1 MLVINDIHIG
11 VQRKAGTTQAS
22 QEALRGFL
30 FDSLRATLD
39 QTAEDHLLVDG
50 DLFDTFEV
58 SPRDWIETYSVFC
71 AWLAKGTFLTLV
83 AGNHDTVERGE
94 KMSSF
99 AMLCR
104 VLKDQYTNVQL
115 VMIDAWGEVD
125 QGVYAVAHCANQDLF
140 DLRLGEL
147 LKQAPKFLFIHANY
161 DNKFAAVSDH
171 SLNVSQEWAERF
183 IEIGTT
189 MIFSHEHQAK
199 TARGGKVIVLGN
211 QFPTSVADCLGN
223 DTKFAHTL
231 NDGVLTKVPT
241 WATDIPNGYIQIDW
255 RELSEYAGAAG
266 FIRVAGAALA
276 TEAAD
281 VIGTL
286 AKFRQRSPAFV
297 VTNAVAID
305 GIVQASELPA
315 AFEAA
320 KAFDV
325 VAYIHKNLSAEEVLT
340 FDKLLEQ
347 SA

>member
-1 MLVINDIHIG
+1 MLVINDVHIG
-11 VQRKAGTTQAS
+11 AQRKAGTTPQS

-58 SPRDWIETYSVFC
+58 SPRDWIETYSIFS
-71 AWLAKGTFLTLV
+71 AWLAKGRKLTLV
-83 AGNHDTVERGE
+83 AGNHDASARGE

-104 VLKDQYTNVQL
+104 VLKDQSDRVQL
-115 VMIDAWGEVD
+115 VMIDTWGEVD
-125 QGVYAVAHCANQDLF
+125 SGVFAIGHCANQDIF
-140 DLRLGEL
+140 YFRLGEL
-147 LKQAPKFLFIHANY
+147 LTLAPKFLFIHANY

-171 SLNVSQEWAERF
+171 SLNVSQEWAEKF

-189 MIFSHEHQAK
+189 LIFAHEHQAK
-199 TARGGKVIVLGN
+199 VARGGSVIILGN
-211 QFPTSVADCLGN
+211 QWPTSVSDCLGN
-223 DTKFAHTL
+223 DEKFAHTL
-231 NDGVLTKVPT
+231 NDEVLTKVPT
-241 WATDIPNGYIQIDW
+241 WATDIPNGYAQIDW
-255 RELSEYAGAAG
+255 RELGEYAGAAG
-266 FIRVAGAALA
+266 FIRVVGEALS

-286 AKFRQRSPAFV
+286 AKFRQRSSAFV
-297 VTNAVAID
+297 ITNAVAID
-305 GIVQASELPA
+305 GIVEASELPA

>member
-189 MIFSHEHQAK
+189 MIFSHEHQANRNR
-199 TARGGKVIVLGN
+199 AYPRLH
-211 QFPTSVADCLGN
+211 PRR
-223 DTKFAHTL
+223 H
-231 NDGVLTKVPT
+231 P
-241 WATDIPNGYIQIDW
+241 
-255 RELSEYAGAAG
+255 R
-266 FIRVAGAALA
+266 
-276 TEAAD
+276 
-281 VIGTL
+281 
-286 AKFRQRSPAFV
+286 RSPNAARLRAF
-297 VTNAVAID
+297 
-305 GIVQASELPA
+305 
-315 AFEAA
+315 AF
-320 KAFDV
+320 
-325 VAYIHKNLSAEEVLT
+325 
-340 FDKLLEQ
+340 
-347 SA
+347 